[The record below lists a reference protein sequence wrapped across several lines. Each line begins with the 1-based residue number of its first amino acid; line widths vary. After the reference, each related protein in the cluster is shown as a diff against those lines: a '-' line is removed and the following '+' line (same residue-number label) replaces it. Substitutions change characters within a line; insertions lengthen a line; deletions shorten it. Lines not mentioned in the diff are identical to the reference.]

1 VYASVQRY
9 ERVAGTTDRLALAGR
24 QLASLLSRQP
34 GFISFVVLE
43 AREGGFTSISFFDD
57 EPSLEQANRLA
68 AGWIGENLGGVLS
81 APAPVATGEVI
92 AQEGL

>member
-1 VYASVQRY
+1 MYASVQRY

-68 AGWIGENLGGVLS
+68 TAWIGENLGGLPPD
-81 APAPVATGEVI
+81 PAPVATGEVI